1 MLISVLVSTLCSL
14 HRLNHKAQLQ
24 QLHGLISSLLFTMLS
39 VFGVSLSVTDHPELV
54 VHLYDIQIFCFRQT
68 TVKCV
73 VNFQYMHS
81 RLGVKWQTRC
91 QHYLPRERKE
101 QKITNHCLGDSAV
114 STPFISRKGM
124 SEWDDDSS
132 KQFFWSFLYASWMG
146 FFLFFF
152 TAFASPPTPPTWVL
166 PSGLSLIYTVQTQTV
181 SFAKYRSISSISN
194 HHIQSGIFQA
204 CIIYDAFICVWIFF
218 ILFFYFFCFPS
229 CNTTDSGP

>member
-152 TAFASPPTPPTWVL
+152 TAFASPPPRPQHESFR
-166 PSGLSLIYTVQTQTV
+166 PGCLSYIQYRHRPCPLQNIAPLAPFLIIIFSQ
-181 SFAKYRSISSISN
+181 ASSR
-194 HHIQSGIFQA
+194 HA
-204 CIIYDAFICVWIFF
+204 
-218 ILFFYFFCFPS
+218 
-229 CNTTDSGP
+229 

>member
-132 KQFFWSFLYASWMG
+132 KQFFLVFSLCVLDGVFFVFFHSFCIPPPHAPNM
-146 FFLFFF
+146 
-152 TAFASPPTPPTWVL
+152 SPSVRAVSHIYSTDTDRVL
-166 PSGLSLIYTVQTQTV
+166 CKISL
-181 SFAKYRSISSISN
+181 
-194 HHIQSGIFQA
+194 H
-204 CIIYDAFICVWIFF
+204 
-218 ILFFYFFCFPS
+218 
-229 CNTTDSGP
+229 

>member
-146 FFLFFF
+146 FFCFFSQLLHPPPH
-152 TAFASPPTPPTWVL
+152 APNMSPSVRAVSHIYSTDTDRVL
-166 PSGLSLIYTVQTQTV
+166 CKISL
-181 SFAKYRSISSISN
+181 
-194 HHIQSGIFQA
+194 H
-204 CIIYDAFICVWIFF
+204 
-218 ILFFYFFCFPS
+218 
-229 CNTTDSGP
+229 